1 MTQRTTANRRR
12 SVKVIAGLLS
22 AGLVAAACG
31 DDSSS
36 SATTAAATSAA
47 ATTAAAT
54 TAAATTAAGTTAA
67 ATTTAAAASN
77 LKFATLDEIA
87 ALCPAANKPAKLV
100 FSTFPAQKDAMDKYL
115 APFKKALGIEVEWL
129 ENGLGDRLTKL
140 AAEKGKPTIDVAL
153 VPIAETPALLA
164 NGIVEPTNTKLPNYE
179 QLISAAKFAGGYG
192 VSALQ
197 FGIAYNP
204 AFVNPAPTSWLDL
217 LNPKY
222 AGHIALPSMP
232 NSGGYALLAMLA
244 RIGGGKESDLKAAID
259 QIAAFKKQAH
269 SFIGP
274 TPQVEAQIKSG
285 EIRMYLDI
293 GGVAVR
299 AKAERNVPVE
309 FVIPKEGAPLSINS
323 LVIPAG
329 SKHKGCAEAFVAYM
343 LGQEVQVGWAET
355 LLYGST
361 SSIVK
366 MEPALVSRLY
376 PAPGAKTIVEI
387 DWPAIAKGTADTMD
401 YWNRKVLN

>member
-1 MTQRTTANRRR
+1 MTKRATATRRR
-12 SVKVIAGLLS
+12 SVRAIAGVLA

-31 DDSSS
+31 DDSASS
-36 SATTAAATSAA
+36 S

-54 TAAATTAAGTTAA
+54 TAAAAAAVTTAAGTTAA
-67 ATTTAAAASN
+67 ATTTSAAAN
-77 LKFATLDEIA
+77 LKFATMDEIA

-179 QLISAAKFAGGYG
+179 QLISPAKFAGGYG

-244 RIGGGKESDLKAAID
+244 RIGGGKESDLKPAID
-259 QIAAFKKQAH
+259 QIAGFKKQAH

-299 AKAERNVPVE
+299 AKAERSVPVE

-323 LVIPAG
+323 LVVPVG

-343 LGQEVQVGWAET
+343 LGQEVQTGWAET

-361 SSIVK
+361 SSIIK
-366 MEPALVSRLY
+366 MDPALEARLY
-376 PAPGAKTIVEI
+376 PAPGSKSIVEI

-401 YWNRKVLN
+401 YWNRKVLS